1 MIAEIMKEKISADH
15 LLYVSLKYTKT
26 CDVILNLISRWQSM
40 IEISF
45 DALLEKA
52 VKIKKIPSIPQS
64 PRDKILSI
72 KKIFKT
78 KKDIQDAVDLYLFF
92 RRIPDLEKRREGE
105 FRKNLNLKV
114 IDKNKITEINLET
127 LKEYSEKLEKFIS
140 GVKHFLSD

>member
-52 VKIKKIPSIPQS
+52 VKIIEGTSRSMGIEIVEK
-64 PRDKILSI
+64 I
-72 KKIFKT
+72 KK
-78 KKDIQDAVDLYLFF
+78 
-92 RRIPDLEKRREGE
+92 
-105 FRKNLNLKV
+105 
-114 IDKNKITEINLET
+114 ET
-127 LKEYSEKLEKFIS
+127 VEEDGKET
-140 GVKHFLSD
+140 